1 MLTTTDFERLAR
13 LQSRA
18 MGYPDLRLISVP
30 HPLRGLGSDA
40 LMVKVPAAVEQ
51 LEGYF
56 RKHEGTE

>member
-30 HPLRGLGSDA
+30 HPLRGLGADA
-40 LMVKVPAAVEQ
+40 LMVKVPDAVQQ
-51 LEGYF
+51 LEEYF
-56 RKHEGTE
+56 GKSSDTE